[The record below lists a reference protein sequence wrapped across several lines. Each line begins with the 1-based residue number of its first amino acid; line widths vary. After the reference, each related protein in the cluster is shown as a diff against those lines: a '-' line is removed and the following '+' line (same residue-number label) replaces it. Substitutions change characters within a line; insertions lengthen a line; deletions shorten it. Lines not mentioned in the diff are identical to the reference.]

1 MSEIKLCKNCKH
13 EKRDPLSYFPLIGHS
28 FRTFSKC
35 VHPKFTDVDAVTGQ
49 NTDQGISYC
58 STARLFS
65 MYCGKEAK
73 FFEEKN

>member
-13 EKRDPLSYFPLIGHS
+13 EKRDPLSYFPLIGHN

-35 VHPKFTDVDAVTGQ
+35 VHPKFTDVDAVTGKNQ
-49 NTDQGISYC
+49 LMPYC
-58 STARLFS
+58 YDVRLFS

-73 FFEEKN
+73 LFEERN